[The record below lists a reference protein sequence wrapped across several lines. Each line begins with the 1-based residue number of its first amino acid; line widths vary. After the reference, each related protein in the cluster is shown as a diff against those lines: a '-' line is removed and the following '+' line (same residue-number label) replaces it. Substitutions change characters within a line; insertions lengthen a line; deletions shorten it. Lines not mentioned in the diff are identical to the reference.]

1 MEEADA
7 EEEEENQIEFEHVV
21 SHCFNVGDKCST
33 YDELKR
39 KITVYENGK
48 KET

>member
-7 EEEEENQIEFEHVV
+7 EETEENQIEIDFVV

-33 YDELKR
+33 YEELKR
-39 KITVYENGK
+39 KITAYEN
-48 KET
+48 